1 LERENIDMI
10 SDTDYETAMSELLN
24 AAQTIGAQLERE
36 GHAAAAPL
44 KAEWRKAVLARGTWR
59 AAKWVALA
67 AANFA

>member
-1 LERENIDMI
+1 MI
-10 SDTDYETAMSELLN
+10 SDTNGVAATDYETAMLDLLD
-24 AAQTIGAQLERE
+24 AAQTIAAQLERE
-36 GHAAAAPL
+36 GHSSAAPL